1 MSCVLVFLSS
11 RRRHTSCA
19 LVTGVQTCALPISG
33 SEEPFAHESIHS
45 AERSAGGHQ
54 AGGTTGTART
64 QQHAG
69 GYANAARRNA
79 GGSRSNWQTRSN
91 QASGLAAFGYCPGNA
106 GQAGA
111 RATGKYDKARDR
123 KNGNYDTGQNFTARG
138 EMACSA
144 RGLQRSEENT

>member
-1 MSCVLVFLSS
+1 MRISDWSS
-11 RRRHTSCA
+11 DVCSSD
-19 LVTGVQTCALPISG
+19 L
-33 SEEPFAHESIHS
+33 
-45 AERSAGGHQ
+45 
-54 AGGTTGTART
+54 GTARA

-69 GYANAARRNA
+69 GYANAACRNA

-123 KNGNYDTGQNFTARG
+123 KNGNYGTGQNFTARG
-138 EMACSA
+138 EMAWSA
-144 RGLQRSEENT
+144 RGLQRSIQREIALGKIVKQRDGTGRLSTLSGEGKGSDSAMG